1 MKRFLSCLLALAV
14 LLTLTSCKRR
24 DTVSFDK
31 QDTKMIAHR
40 GLSGLEIENTAEAFE
55 AAGKRS
61 YFGIEADVRR
71 TADGKFVICHD
82 DNLDRLAGVDISVE
96 ETTLEELQKIPLLDK
111 KGKKCNARLSDLE
124 TYIRICK
131 QYDKE
136 AILEL
141 KSSFTEEEI
150 GRMVEIIRVLGHLE
164 RVTFISFGYG
174 NLEKVRQILPNQS
187 VMYLFSKLTPE
198 ITEQLIR
205 DRIDAAIAYHALTR
219 KALHTFHEAG
229 LTVNCWTVDGKAIAA
244 SLASMGVDYITTNIL
259 E

>member
-61 YFGIEADVRR
+61 YYGIEADVRR

-82 DNLDRLAGVDISVE
+82 DNLKRLAGVDISVE
-96 ETTLEELQKIPLLDK
+96 EATLEELQRIPLKGGRDK
-111 KGKKCNARLSDLE
+111 GSESHLADLA

-131 QYDKE
+131 QYDK
-136 AILEL
+136 AAFLEM
-141 KSSFTEEEI
+141 KTSFTEEEI
-150 GRMVEIIRVLGHLE
+150 ERMVALIRDLE
-164 RVTFISFGYG
+164 YLDRVTFMSISYG
-174 NLEKVRQILPNQS
+174 NLEKIRALLPDQPA
-187 VMYLFSKLTPE
+187 MYVFSKREPE
-198 ITEQLIR
+198 MIDILVR
-205 DRIDAAIAYHALTR
+205 DRMDVAISYYTLTR
-219 KALHTFHEAG
+219 KALAEYREAG
-229 LTVNCWTVDGKAIAA
+229 LTVNCWTVNSRVIAGV
-244 SLASMGVDYITTNIL
+244 LADRGVDYITTNIL